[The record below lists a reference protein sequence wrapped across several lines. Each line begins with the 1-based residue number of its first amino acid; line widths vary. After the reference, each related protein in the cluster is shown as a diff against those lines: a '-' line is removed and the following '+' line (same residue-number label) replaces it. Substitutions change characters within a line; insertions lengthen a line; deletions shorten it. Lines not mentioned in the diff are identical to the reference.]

1 MKNDILNKYESW
13 VNDVVETDLS
23 KEERDQVITEINES
37 FFREAEVNLPSYLL
51 SKLTDWYLSD
61 VLKDKSVDKV
71 TNTEY
76 AILSSRQLKRRD
88 IRECSVTAEVSDYL
102 ELKYNK
108 NFSSLAKTI
117 KKESLL

>member
-23 KEERDQVITEINES
+23 KEEKDQVITEINES

-88 IRECSVTAEVSDYL
+88 IRECSLTAEVSD
-102 ELKYNK
+102 
-108 NFSSLAKTI
+108 
-117 KKESLL
+117 

>member
-23 KEERDQVITEINES
+23 KEEKDQVITEINEN

-88 IRECSVTAEVSDYL
+88 IRECSATAEVSDYL
-102 ELKYNK
+102 ELKYKK

>member
-23 KEERDQVITEINES
+23 KEEKDQVITEINEN

-88 IRECSVTAEVSDYL
+88 IRECSVTGEVSDYL
-102 ELKYNK
+102 ELKYKK

>member
-13 VNDVVETDLS
+13 VNGVVETDLS
-23 KEERDQVITEINES
+23 KEEKDQVITEINEN

-88 IRECSVTAEVSDYL
+88 IRECSVTTEVSDYL

>member
-23 KEERDQVITEINES
+23 KEEKDQVITEINEN

-88 IRECSVTAEVSDYL
+88 IRECSVTTEVSDYL

>member
-23 KEERDQVITEINES
+23 KEEKDQVITEINEN

-102 ELKYNK
+102 EQKYKK
-108 NFSSLAKTI
+108 NFSSVAKTI

>member
-88 IRECSVTAEVSDYL
+88 IRECSVTTEVSDYL

>member
-23 KEERDQVITEINES
+23 KEEKDQVITEINES

-88 IRECSVTAEVSDYL
+88 IRECSVTTEVSDYL